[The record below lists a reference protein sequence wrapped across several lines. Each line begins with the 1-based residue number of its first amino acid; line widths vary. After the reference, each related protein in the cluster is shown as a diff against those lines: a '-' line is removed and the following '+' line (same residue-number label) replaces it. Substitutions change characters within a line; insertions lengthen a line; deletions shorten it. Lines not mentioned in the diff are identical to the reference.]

1 MATCP
6 VCLLPVETDSV
17 WTWPCLHSA
26 HLDCVHTSPYIVSDP
41 CPFCRTEAYPMAM
54 TMYSAAFPGVYRR
67 PEESAEETVEEWR
80 SWMNFVPLCC
90 PRMLFADGQF
100 FQDRTDRRMRYTGT
114 RGMDHSWTCLSCMR
128 EVFQSAI
135 DVPPMDM
142 VTWLPPLLCQ
152 EHGLMRLVVDCA
164 EQLPPGIRGRRWF
177 ACCTFEPDDVPMI
190 VQDGACL
197 SRVILVDHMIAGGRW
212 MRTVDE
218 AIVISD
224 DDLDNEI
231 DQVQA
236 ILNTYDTAEEEIIME
251 SIVENLDSHRDLDL
265 STS

>member
-1 MATCP
+1 
-6 VCLLPVETDSV
+6 
-17 WTWPCLHSA
+17 
-26 HLDCVHTSPYIVSDP
+26 
-41 CPFCRTEAYPMAM
+41 MAM

-67 PEESAEETVEEWR
+67 PEESSEETVEEWR

-100 FQDRTDRRMRYTGT
+100 FQDWSDRRMRYTGT

-164 EQLPPGIRGRRWF
+164 EPSPIRGRRWF
-177 ACCTFEPDDVPMI
+177 ACCTFEPDEVPMI

-197 SRVILVDHMIAGGRW
+197 SRVIPVDHMIARGRW

-251 SIVENLDSHRDLDL
+251 SIVENLDSYRDLDFAN
-265 STS
+265 S